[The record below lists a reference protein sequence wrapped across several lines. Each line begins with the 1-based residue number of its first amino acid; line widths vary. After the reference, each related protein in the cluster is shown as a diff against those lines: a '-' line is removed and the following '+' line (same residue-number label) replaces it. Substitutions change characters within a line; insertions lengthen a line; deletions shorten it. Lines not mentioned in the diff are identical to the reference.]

1 MTGVYH
7 LIYWMVDQ
15 PCQLSLDHQQPLLV
29 SHLGFCGKEEERRDS
44 FISRAVRPGVFM
56 VVFTQT
62 VTAEE
67 KYRD

>member
-29 SHLGFCGKEEERRDS
+29 SHLGFCGKEEERRDNS
-44 FISRAVRPGVFM
+44 INSAVRPGVFI
-56 VVFTQT
+56 VFTPT

-67 KYRD
+67 K